1 MDYVIAVPAT
11 ILCTPLLVGIAVW
24 IKLDSPGPVFFKQK
38 RVGLHKE
45 YFEILK
51 FRTMRADTQKDV
63 PTHLLQNPEQYITKA
78 GKILRAT
85 SLDELPQLINI
96 LKGEMSLVGPRPA
109 LWNQYDLIEERDR
122 YGANDVLPGL
132 TGWAQIHGRDTV
144 SIPEKAKLDGY
155 YVEHQSVWM
164 DIKCLFLTVVAVLRK
179 DGVQE
184 GAVTGERKEND
195 QEEKRSEQEIG
206 QEIEQEIGQEITQ
219 LTHKAHEQETER
231 IDKEGTDKAEA
242 DKEKIDKVETDKA
255 ETEEPLVSVVVAT
268 YHREKELAVA
278 LESLARQSWKNL
290 EILLVDDNAEE
301 QWNQKVEKIVHKFQE
316 KHTTR
321 FVYLK
326 NEKNLGSAASRNRGI
341 AQAKGRYVTFL
352 DDDDKYRKDKIRYQT
367 EHMLKVGSQVSIA
380 DLALYR
386 EDGNLEEVRRRWYLE
401 AEQIQRKEHLLAKHF
416 LYHMTGTDTLM
427 FEREFLQS
435 IGGFSAIDLGDE
447 FYLMEKAI
455 RAKGAI
461 SYLARCDVK
470 ALVHR
475 TSEGMSSG
483 ERKIEGENAL
493 FSHKKK
499 YWASMSGKEKRQICM
514 RHHMVLGYVY
524 LRKGQYE
531 KFFIEGIQ
539 AFLYAP
545 LACISMV
552 MKK

>member
-1 MDYVIAVPAT
+1 MKKNRKWLDYVIAVPAT
-11 ILCTPLLVGIAVW
+11 ILCAPLLVGIAVW

-78 GKILRAT
+78 GKVLRAT

-132 TGWAQIHGRDTV
+132 TGWAQIHGRDMV

-164 DIKCLFLTVVAVLRK
+164 DIKCLLLTVAAVLRK

-195 QEEKRSEQEIG
+195 QEEKKS
-206 QEIEQEIGQEITQ
+206 EQEIGQEITQ
-219 LTHKAHEQETER
+219 NTRKDNEQETNQ
-231 IDKEGTDKAEA
+231 IDTEETDTE
-242 DKEKIDKVETDKA
+242 EIDKA

-290 EILLVDDNAEE
+290 ELLLVDDNAEE
-301 QWNQKVEKIVHKFQE
+301 QWNQKVEKIVHEFQK

-341 AQAKGRYVTFL
+341 EQAKGRYVTFL
-352 DDDDKYRKDKIRYQT
+352 DDDDKYRKDKVRYQA
-367 EHMLKVGSQVSIA
+367 EHMRKVGSQVSLT

-401 AEQIQRKEHLLAKHF
+401 AGQIQKEEHLLAKHF

-427 FEREFLQS
+427 FERGFLQS
-435 IGGFSAIDLGDE
+435 IGGFAAIDLGDE

-455 RAKGAI
+455 RAKGTV

-514 RHHMVLGYVY
+514 RHHMVLGYAY

-531 KFFIEGIQ
+531 KFFMEGIQ

-552 MKK
+552 IKK